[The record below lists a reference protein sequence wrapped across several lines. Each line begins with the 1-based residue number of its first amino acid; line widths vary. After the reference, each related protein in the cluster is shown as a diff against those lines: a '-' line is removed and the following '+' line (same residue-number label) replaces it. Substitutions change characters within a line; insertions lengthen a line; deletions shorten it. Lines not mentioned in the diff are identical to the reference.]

1 MSTFSHLKWHCR
13 RGMRE
18 LDVVLG
24 SYLEKSYQ
32 DADPSE
38 QKAFERLLQLEDPR
52 LYALL
57 MGYETTDN
65 SDERAV
71 LAKLGTLFSDPQSR
85 L

>member
-1 MSTFSHLKWHCR
+1 MSTLSHLKWHCR

-24 SYLEKSYQ
+24 SYLENSYQ

-52 LYALL
+52 LFALL